1 VSERVLLSVV
11 EQVGWA
17 DVRRQLARHTSA
29 IQGIVRTRNCEFARV
44 FLWNPKSLEHAA
56 SDLPKQGLWYAVTH
70 SPQLGMYLASWA
82 VFSR

>member
-1 VSERVLLSVV
+1 MLPATVLGREEGIFEDVLEHAGEVSERVLLSVV

-44 FLWNPKSLEHAA
+44 VHLSLIHI
-56 SDLPKQGLWYAVTH
+56 
-70 SPQLGMYLASWA
+70 
-82 VFSR
+82 